1 MISPAALIN
10 RPPVIFADEPTGN
23 LDSHTSV
30 EVMNMFK
37 QLNDEGITVILVTH
51 SQAIA
56 KYAKRT
62 ICMSDGQIV
71 SGLFEGG
78 ISQ

>member
-1 MISPAALIN
+1 
-10 RPPVIFADEPTGN
+10 
-23 LDSHTSV
+23 
-30 EVMNMFK
+30 MNMFEK
-37 QLNDEGITVILVTH
+37 LNAEGITVILVTH

-56 KYAKRT
+56 RYAKRT

-78 ISQ
+78 IAQ

>member
-1 MISPAALIN
+1 M
-10 RPPVIFADEPTGN
+10 E
-23 LDSHTSV
+23 
-30 EVMNMFK
+30 MFQK
-37 QLNDEGITVILVTH
+37 LNDEGITVILVTH

-56 KYAKRT
+56 KFAQRT

-78 ISQ
+78 VSQ